1 MARSLHSQAADVAQ
15 LGGNRLPRVGSI
27 SRQPCLKRR
36 RAGCQGR
43 TTGPF
48 EFRREMEAAAYK
60 PDAASFRI
68 IPNLAYCTVKL
79 ICPAWAIVPEMP
91 VTVTV

>member
-1 MARSLHSQAADVAQ
+1 
-15 LGGNRLPRVGSI
+15 
-27 SRQPCLKRR
+27 
-36 RAGCQGR
+36 
-43 TTGPF
+43 
-48 EFRREMEAAAYK
+48 MEAAAYK